1 MMRPARPADIPALE
15 AFLARHAET
24 SMFLRA
30 NLVHGVT
37 GGTDPYATRY
47 WLAGDPVAGV
57 VALTTQGMV
66 LVQCPGG
73 AGDGA
78 EGGAGGGAEGGA
90 GGGARAVLA
99 GETVTGLNGAAD
111 QVRVLAAEL
120 GLESAPVALARDE
133 PLYRLALA
141 ELTVPPGTSRM
152 RAARAGDGPLL
163 SRWRADYMTEAL
175 NAAPGA
181 ANEATA
187 ARQIAAQTA
196 LGTLRVLEEAGAPVA
211 MTAFNAVLPDIVQVG
226 GVWTPPGQRGRGHA
240 RRLVALH
247 LAEAAAQGVARAILF
262 ASGPPAMRAYE
273 AVGFRRI
280 GAYRLVLFDAP
291 RTVAAP

>member
-1 MMRPARPADIPALE
+1 MMRPATPADIPALE

-30 NLVHGVT
+30 NLAHGVT
-37 GGTDPYATRY
+37 GGADPYATRY
-47 WLAGDPVAGV
+47 WLAGDPVGGV

-66 LVQCPGG
+66 LVQRP
-73 AGDGA
+73 
-78 EGGAGGGAEGGA
+78 GGA

-99 GETVTGLNGAAD
+99 GQAVTGLNGAAD
-111 QVRVLAAEL
+111 QVQALSAEL
-120 GLESAPVALARDE
+120 GLDGAPAALARDE

-152 RAARAGDGPLL
+152 RPAGPEDAPLL
-163 SRWRADYMTEAL
+163 SRWRAGYMAEAL
-175 NAAPGA
+175 NAAPGP

-211 MTAFNAVLPDIVQVG
+211 MTAFNAVLPDMVQVG
-226 GVWTPPGQRGRGHA
+226 GVWTPPAHRGRGHA

-247 LAEAAAQGVARAILF
+247 LAEAAAQGVSRAILF

-291 RTVAAP
+291 NTVAAS